1 MPKKN
6 LFQDMVKIK
15 NENRNKAS
23 KKEVV
28 DKIPE
33 IKKENI
39 HIKIKKENP
48 KINYEYSIEDFNKDR
63 NSNKNYFGLWFFVIL
78 SLAFLF
84 FTASSFFTKAIVTI
98 DPKVEN
104 ISLNDT
110 FKATKDLNTNE
121 GFSYQL
127 MILDDVLTNKVPSK
141 GEVDFEEKAKGR
153 IVLYNAFSQSPQT
166 LDINT
171 RLEGIGTNK
180 IYRTDSKVTIPG
192 MSSEGIPGSVEVG
205 IVASEAG
212 ESYNSEPLDF
222 DVYGFRNTSKYKKI
236 YGRSITNIEGGFKGK
251 RNVVEEEEKEKVL
264 NETKVALENILLKKA
279 LEQIPKGHILFKN
292 GSFFEFEDTIQSLP
306 NQEKNEATLE
316 VKATLHAFLF
326 KEDNFKYNLLKNKSK
341 NQDIDNVY
349 ILNPRDLNFSLEN
362 DKSNI
367 SELREINFKLSGN
380 TYVVSLIDEKSLNE
394 RLLGQ
399 KKSNFNNVMNR
410 YSNIQKADLVL
421 KPFWVNSIPEAK
433 NKLKIIINYPK

>member
-306 NQEKNEATLE
+306 NQEKNEATLK